1 MSVGNVSIVT
11 SENDFVNNYI
21 TRYDIGATAI
31 YIGHAV
37 SGAAT
42 SAAKWYIKKITLS
55 SGNPTASERVGGIIK
70 FDQIWDNRASLSYS

>member
-1 MSVGNVSIVT
+1 MSNVTITT
-11 SENDFVNNYI
+11 SENDIIRDYI
-21 TRYDIGATAI
+21 SRYDIGATAI
-31 YIGHAV
+31 YVGHAV

-70 FDQIWDNRASLSYS
+70 FNQVWDDRASLTYS